1 MTDKTRG
8 RASKIDLLPSALKS
22 QLTLMLRDK
31 KLSQAK
37 ILAEINQLVLD
48 AGLSDAHCLSRS
60 GLNRFSTR
68 MEEMSSRIRE
78 SREMAEIWTK
88 QLGEQPQTDI
98 GKLLM
103 EFVKNMAFET
113 SLDMSEGKLEASPEA
128 LGQLSLVI
136 HRIEQSQTIS
146 DKREREIRKE
156 MAQQAAETAVKIV
169 TQAGL
174 SGETVSEVR
183 RQILGLSE

>member
-1 MTDKTRG
+1 MEKATRG
-8 RASKIDLLPSALKS
+8 RASKIDLLPPNIKT
-22 QLTLMLRDK
+22 QLAMMLRDK
-31 KLSQAK
+31 QFSQAE
-37 ILAEINQLVLD
+37 ILQEINDLIIDCGLD
-48 AGLSDAHCLSRS
+48 EEMQLSRT
-60 GLNRFSTR
+60 GLNRYASR
-68 MEEMSSRIRE
+68 MEKMAGKIRH

-113 SLDMSEGKLEASPEA
+113 SMDMSEGKLEASPEA